1 MSNVLQ
7 RVLLP
12 GSEVHTDDWAAY
24 RNLHLY
30 VPNVTMHREG
40 IIGSDGVRLLKFSPL
55 SPLNFAVYFLSLLR
69 NDTRRV
75 RWPLDTATRLH
86 RIRWSP
92 FIHIFHFLLYS
103 TLPYIFLVSRELT
116 RGESDSL
123 LPQQPVSIGSD
134 GVRPFADMYFHPVR
148 NSILSVWLFM
158 AFVHRTQ
165 FGCIGQPS
173 LVPKSLDIF

>member
-12 GSEVHTDDWAAY
+12 GSEVHTHDWAAY

-40 IIGSDGVRLLKFSPL
+40 IIGSDGVRLLTFSPL
-55 SPLNFAVYFLSLLR
+55 SPLYFAVYFLSLLR
-69 NDTRRV
+69 NDTRRVRWPLATATRLHRIRWNPFAHISSPFSTPLCCIFLSISRTDTRRV

-92 FIHIFHFLLYS
+92 FTHMFHFLLYS
-103 TLPYIFLVSRELT
+103 TLPYIF
-116 RGESDSL
+116 
-123 LPQQPVSIGSD
+123 
-134 GVRPFADMYFHPVR
+134 
-148 NSILSVWLFM
+148 
-158 AFVHRTQ
+158 
-165 FGCIGQPS
+165 
-173 LVPKSLDIF
+173 